1 MDSLPNYGLANTII
15 GFATQFAGLLPP
27 SSY

>member
-1 MDSLPNYGLANTII
+1 MDSLPNYGLANTIT

-27 SSY
+27 PSY